1 MCTAPIDACDIQ
13 RDLWLH
19 ERVSSAREDDIV
31 SWVEAD
37 GRVALADLAE
47 RYGVSEMTIRRDL
60 DSLTAA
66 GRLQRVRG
74 GAVRLPAPGDEP
86 SGSTAGLAS
95 ARPAGDRRRA
105 PSPTAPTA
113 QTPPP
118 STPSPPAGA
127 AEPSGR
133 RDEPTPPP
141 GAVITLSRDGE
152 EPDPWEGAAD
162 AALSVLGPLLSGG
175 GGAVVLLTGGPGCTT
190 VARRL
195 RAAVAASPSPSPA
208 TSSADLT
215 AVTAVVTS
223 IAPASELAGAPGI
236 RLVVL
241 GGEADPGS
249 DELAGPA
256 ALAALDDLHVD
267 LAVLTPSGVDV
278 RGAWA
283 PTSSAAQLHAA
294 AARAA
299 DRVVAVVG
307 PGALGRPGRVRAV
320 GLADL
325 DRVVAVSGA
334 GEGQDDVAARLGALR
349 AGAPTAPELV
359 TG

>member
-1 MCTAPIDACDIQ
+1 
-13 RDLWLH
+13 
-19 ERVSSAREDDIV
+19 VSSTREEAIV

-47 RYGVSEMTIRRDL
+47 RCGVSEMTIRRDL

-74 GAVRLPAPGDEP
+74 GAVRLPAPGDEL

-95 ARPAGDRRRA
+95 ARPAGDRRRPLSAAA
-105 PSPTAPTA
+105 PAA
-113 QTPPP
+113 QAPPP
-118 STPSPPAGA
+118 PPSPPAGA
-127 AEPSGR
+127 AQPSWR
-133 RDEPTPPP
+133 CDEPAPLP
-141 GAVITLSRDGE
+141 GAVITLSQGVE

-162 AALSVLGPLLSGG
+162 AALSVLGPLLDAGG
-175 GGAVVLLTGGPGCTT
+175 GVVVLLTGGPGCTA

-195 RAAVAASPSPSPA
+195 RATAATGPSPA
-208 TSSADLT
+208 TSSA

-223 IAPASELAGAPGI
+223 IAPAAVLAGAPGI

-249 DELAGPA
+249 DELVGAA

-294 AARAA
+294 VARAA

-320 GLADL
+320 GLGDL
-325 DRVVAVSGA
+325 DRVVAVSGT
-334 GEGQDDVAARLGALR
+334 GEERDDVAARLGALR

-359 TG
+359 TT